1 MAVEGFCCVVGDAE
15 IGVKVAPK
23 VNRDDVCS
31 GGVVW
36 AASRAAD
43 AWEEG
48 EVAGE
53 EVLFIPNWGC
63 DIQRGSSPG
72 RSRLRRS
79 DSRSWN
85 RAYALP

>member
-1 MAVEGFCCVVGDAE
+1 VVGDAE
-15 IGVKVAPK
+15 IGVKLAPK
-23 VNRDDVCS
+23 VNREDVCS
-31 GGVVW
+31 GVVVW
-36 AASRAAD
+36 ASSRAAD
-43 AWEEG
+43 AWEG

-53 EVLFIPNWGC
+53 EVPFIPNWGC
-63 DIQRGSSPG
+63 DILRGSSPV